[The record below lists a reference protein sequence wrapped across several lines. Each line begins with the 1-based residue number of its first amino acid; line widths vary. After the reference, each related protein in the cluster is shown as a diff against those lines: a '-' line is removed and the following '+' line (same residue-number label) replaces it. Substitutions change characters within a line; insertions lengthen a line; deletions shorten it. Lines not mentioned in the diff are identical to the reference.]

1 MRYYIWNN
9 VVLILLCLICFT
21 PRSAAQFK
29 SVTIGIDGLTCSS
42 CSFGVEQSV
51 RKLDFV
57 KDVKPDLNAATA
69 TISFQTDKKISIDDL
84 VKKVYQAGFSV
95 RFVKAVYYFHQ
106 PVIPANDTLIID
118 KDVFY
123 FLNPP
128 SSSLKDDVTL
138 QLIGEKYVAKK
149 IFKHWEPQLQQAR
162 RKYPQL
168 PPDIYFVLL

>member
-1 MRYYIWNN
+1 M
-9 VVLILLCLICFT
+9 ILLCLVCF
-21 PRSAAQFK
+21 SQSGSAQFK

-42 CSFGVEQSV
+42 CSYGVEQSV

-57 KDVKPDLNAATA
+57 KEVKADLNAATA
-69 TISFQTDKKISIDDL
+69 TIYFQPDKKISIDEL

-95 RFVKAVYYFHQ
+95 RFVNAVYHFDRSAT
-106 PVIPANDTLIID
+106 PLNDTLILN

-128 SSSLKDDVTL
+128 SSSLQHDVTL

-149 IFKHWEPQLQQAR
+149 IFKQWDVPMQQAR

-168 PPDIYFVLL
+168 PPEVYFVLL